1 MVEYSHRP
9 FDMGISEQ
17 IMKKHKNQYL
27 VALFASQSVKTGP
40 YRDGY
45 NSLLFLHE
53 IKPIIIHK
61 P

>member
-1 MVEYSHRP
+1 
-9 FDMGISEQ
+9 MGISEQ

-40 YRDGY
+40 YRDGC